1 MIVHSYLRAIGFSKI
16 KDRKEL
22 EELLGIIIK
31 QPTEKK
37 VIDIQDNKIVAE
49 LSQSFSK
56 NMGITVRGEYDED
69 GKFYMEHYFP
79 YYRSQYVSTKEEIT
93 IIKRVD
99 TDAYT
104 GMCED
109 IRLGVSLIFYL
120 QNTIDYFMEMKH
132 KNRKGIPWPICLS
145 ALSISGKVLLPL
157 EQDEKLAKNNIADTQ
172 YRRQLIAEAK
182 KGNQEAIDSLTID
195 DIDLYAMISR
205 RAKFEDIYTI
215 VESSFTPFG
224 SESDNYTI
232 LGTIVDMESSL
243 NNLTGEEVYD
253 LMINC
258 NDVIFQVVINK
269 QDMLGEPVIGRRF
282 KGDIW
287 LQGYVDF
294 SIEKL

>member
-31 QPTEKK
+31 QPTDKK
-37 VIDIQDNKIVAE
+37 IIELQDQKIVAE

-56 NMGITVRGEYDED
+56 NMGITVRGEYDAD

-79 YYRSQYVSTKEEIT
+79 YYKSQHVSTKEEIT

-120 QNTIDYFMEMKH
+120 QNAIDYFMEMKH
-132 KNRKGIPWPICLS
+132 KNRKSIPWPIYLS
-145 ALSISGKVLLPL
+145 ALSISGKILLPL
-157 EQDEKLAKNNIADTQ
+157 EQDEKLTKNNIADTQ
-172 YRRQLIAEAK
+172 YRRQLITEAK

-224 SESDNYTI
+224 SESDNYTV
-232 LGTIVDMESSL
+232 LGTIVDMESSI
-243 NNLTGEEVYD
+243 NNLSGEEVYD

-282 KGDIW
+282 KGDVW
-287 LQGYVDF
+287 LQGHVDF

>member
-16 KDRKEL
+16 TDRKEL

-37 VIDIQDNKIVAE
+37 VIELQDNKIVAE

-56 NMGITVRGEYDED
+56 NMGITVRGEYDAD
-69 GKFYMEHYFP
+69 GRFYMEHYFP

-120 QNTIDYFMEMKH
+120 QNSIDYFMEMKH
-132 KNRKGIPWPICLS
+132 KNRKSIPWPIYLS
-145 ALSISGKVLLPL
+145 ALSISGKILLPL
-157 EQDEKLAKNNIADTQ
+157 EQDEKLTKNNIADTQ
-172 YRRQLIAEAK
+172 YRRQLITEAK

-232 LGTIVDMESSL
+232 LGTIVDMESSI

-269 QDMLGEPVIGRRF
+269 QDMLGEPAIGRRF
-282 KGDIW
+282 KGDVW
-287 LQGYVDF
+287 LQGHVDF

>member
-16 KDRKEL
+16 TDRKEL
-22 EELLGIIIK
+22 EDLLGIIIE

-37 VIDIQDNKIVAE
+37 IINIQENKKVAE
-49 LSQSFSK
+49 ISKDFSK
-56 NMGITVRGEYDED
+56 NVGITVRGEYDED

-79 YYRSQYVSTKEEIT
+79 YHRSQVVSTREEIT

-99 TDAYT
+99 TDAFT

-109 IRLGVSLIFYL
+109 VRLGVSLIFYL
-120 QNTIDYFMEMKH
+120 QNTIDYLMEMRHKH
-132 KNRKGIPWPICLS
+132 QKGIPWQIYLS
-145 ALSISGKVLLPL
+145 ALSISGKILLPL

-195 DIDLYAMISR
+195 DIDMYAMISR

-215 VESSFTPFG
+215 VETSFTPFG
-224 SESDNYTI
+224 SESDNYTV
-232 LGTIVDMESSL
+232 LGTIIDMETSV
-243 NNLTGEEVYD
+243 NQLTGEEMYD

-258 NDVIFQVVINK
+258 NDVIFQVIINK
-269 QDMLGEPVIGRRF
+269 QDILGEPVIGRRF

-294 SIEKL
+294 CMEKY

>member
-16 KDRKEL
+16 TDRKEL
-22 EELLGIIIK
+22 EDLLGMIIE

-37 VIDIQDNKIVAE
+37 INNIQDNKIVAE
-49 LSQSFSK
+49 ISQSFSK
-56 NMGITVRGEYDED
+56 NMGITIRGEYDAD

-79 YYRSQYVSTKEEIT
+79 YYRSQHISTKQEIT
-93 IIKRVD
+93 VIKRVD

-120 QNTIDYFMEMKH
+120 QNTIDYLKEMKH
-132 KNRKGIPWPICLS
+132 KNQKEIPWPIYLS
-145 ALSISGKVLLPL
+145 ALSISGKILLPL
-157 EQDEKLAKNNIADTQ
+157 EQDEKLAKNNTADTQ
-172 YRRQLIAEAK
+172 YRRHLIAEAK

-215 VESSFTPFG
+215 VETSFTPFG
-224 SESDNYTI
+224 SESDNYTV
-232 LGTIVDMESSL
+232 LGTIIDMEASF
-243 NNLTGEEVYD
+243 NTVTGEEVYD
-253 LMINC
+253 LLINC
-258 NDVIFQVVINK
+258 NDLIFQVVINK

-282 KGDIW
+282 KGDVW

-294 SIEKL
+294 SMEKY